1 MGFIGSPKHWV
12 DFCPPFGHPRHLKSE
27 EYPPGA
33 AMTLTNDPSTRFTVY
48 GVIAAKSCLHLLRCV
63 TNQDCR
69 LAGKRGKHCC
79 EML

>member
-33 AMTLTNDPSTRFTVY
+33 AMTLTNDPSTRFTC
-48 GVIAAKSCLHLLRCV
+48 IRSHRSKKLLTSPPVC
-63 TNQDCR
+63 DKPR
-69 LAGKRGKHCC
+69 LKTGRKTR
-79 EML
+79 